1 MARIARFASFAVLA
15 VTLTLGATA
24 CSSGSGDSGSSDS
37 SSTGI
42 VAPVIVDLAD
52 ADGTTVIVP
61 LDNVV
66 DLVTGDDE
74 DVTAWTAD
82 IDDSAIVE
90 FTPGKDDG
98 SAQFNPG
105 LTPLEV
111 GETEVVLTNSTSDTT
126 VTFTVQVTE

>member
-1 MARIARFASFAVLA
+1 MA